1 MLRLCILLATAVCA
15 LPALADTHISFVDD
29 SGQPSTQIYVKG
41 GKVRIEAGN
50 GQFISIYD
58 VASNS
63 STVLMVDR
71 KQYLVFDQKTAAA
84 IGAVGAAAQQ
94 VPAAAQAMG
103 ASQDQIAQAQ
113 QQLQAAMSQM
123 TPEQQ
128 DQLKQIMGNQPAQTP
143 GAPAPAQN
151 AAPGVQVQEL
161 GTSETVAGH
170 ACKDVQMMMNG
181 RPGAKM
187 CVTDSAT
194 GLGIPGADLK
204 TLGAMREGMQK
215 LMANMGAMAQGMAS
229 MASKGFALKV
239 TRTTMQNFKQVTET
253 DTFKS
258 VSTAGLAGSLFEVPA
273 GYSETTMADL
283 MQGGQP

>member
-1 MLRLCILLATAVCA
+1 MLRLCILLATAACA
-15 LPALADTHISFVDD
+15 LPALADTHITFVDD
-29 SGQPSTQIYVKG
+29 SGQASTQIYVKG

-58 VASNS
+58 AASNS

-71 KQYLVFDQKTAAA
+71 KKYLVFDQKTADAV
-84 IGAVGAAAQQ
+84 GAVGSAVQQ
-94 VPAAAQAMG
+94 APATAQALG
-103 ASQDQIAQAQ
+103 ASPDQIAQAQ

-123 TPEQQ
+123 TPDQQ
-128 DQLKQIMGNQPAQTP
+128 AQLKQLMGNQPGQTP
-143 GAPAPAQN
+143 GAPAQPAAQ
-151 AAPGVQVQEL
+151 GVQIQDL

-170 ACKDVQMMMNG
+170 GCKDVQVVFNG

-187 CVTDSAT
+187 CVTDSVS
-194 GLGIPGADLK
+194 GLGIPSADLK

-239 TRTTMQNFKQVTET
+239 THTHMENFKQVTQT

-258 VSTAGLAGSLFEVPA
+258 VSTAGLAGSLFDVPA
-273 GYSETTMADL
+273 DYSQTTMADL